1 MHQTLPLLNSAASE
15 FPAIR
20 RGALQTLQVNVGY
33 RCNQSCTH
41 CHVNAG
47 PKRTEMMDEAIAREV
62 IAFLQRSGVRI
73 LDITGG
79 APELN
84 ANFRSMVTQAR
95 RLGTHVIDRCNL
107 TVLQEPEQEDLA
119 DFLAENNVEVIASL
133 PCYLE
138 QNVDAQRGP
147 GIFTKSID
155 GLKRLNALGYGRPDS
170 DLVLNLMYNPAGPY
184 LPPAQKGLE
193 QDYRTTLEHR
203 YGVHFSNLY
212 TLVNMPIQRFGSTL
226 VSKGTFDDYLQLLRD
241 AYQPANL
248 QRVMCRSLISVDWR
262 GYVYDCDFNQ
272 MLDIPLPSSPA
283 GRTHISQLDGDDMCG
298 RPIAVADHCWG
309 CTAGQGSSCGGALG

>member
-20 RGALQTLQVNVGY
+20 RGALLTLQVNVGY

-248 QRVMCRSLISVDWR
+248 QKVMCRSLISVDWR